1 MPSRVIKFLQV
12 LSFDQQMSE
21 INLAIDGIHNLR
33 NMVDARENI
42 DKKYQTIK
50 ELKTLKRKI
59 MSRNKEIITLLCILF
74 FLINSMCL
82 NS

>member
-1 MPSRVIKFLQV
+1 MPSRVIKLLQV

-59 MSRNKEIITLLCILF
+59 MSGNKEIITLLCILF

>member
-12 LSFDQQMSE
+12 LSFDQQM

-59 MSRNKEIITLLCILF
+59 MSGNKEIITLLCILF

>member
-1 MPSRVIKFLQV
+1 MPSRMINLLQV
-12 LSFDQQMSE
+12 LSFDQQISE
-21 INLAIDGIHNLR
+21 INLAIDGIHNLS

-50 ELKTLKRKI
+50 ELKTLRRKI
-59 MSRNKEIITLLCILF
+59 MSGNKEIITLLCILF
-74 FLINSMCL
+74 ILINSTCL